1 MGQPSTAFID
11 RDGVINR
18 KPAEGSYVT
27 SAEDLEIIPGAPE
40 AIASLSGAGIRTIIV
55 TNQQGIAKGLLSM
68 QDLEEIHGLIRG
80 ATSDVGGTIDQIL
93 VCPHLE
99 GTCECRKPR
108 TGLFL
113 EAQRLDP
120 SISFGDSVVIG
131 DSESD
136 IEAASRIGADSIRVG
151 AGAAA
156 EAESLT
162 EAVERLLESAER

>member
-1 MGQPSTAFID
+1 MRRPSTAFID

-18 KPAEGSYVT
+18 KPADGLYVT
-27 SAEDLEIIPGAPE
+27 RAGELEILPGAPE
-40 AIASLSGAGIRTIIV
+40 AIGALSAAGVRTVIV
-55 TNQQGIAKGLLSM
+55 TNQQGVAKGLVSM
-68 QDLEEIHGLIRG
+68 QELDLIHGLILG
-80 ATSDVGGTIDQIL
+80 AVNEAGGTVDQIL

-108 TGLFL
+108 TGLFVEARRL
-113 EAQRLDP
+113 EP

-136 IEAASRIGADSIRVG
+136 IEAACRIGAGSIRVG

-156 EAESLT
+156 DAGSLA
-162 EAVERLLESAER
+162 EAVECLLGEGER